1 VKKRI
6 FTATTVL
13 VAAAGGLFAQQM
25 PPTQKIQPEPSVS
38 SAHSLPPWSGGKNN
52 PATQTGY
59 VFQVGDVDNVP
70 DMHGN
75 PADAQ
80 LVLFIGGN
88 QFFVLP
94 RLVAEFELQ
103 HPELKGKIFYET
115 LPPGIL
121 RKQIANDDT
130 LTLGNLTLRVVPDVY
145 EAGARVVDA
154 MATAGEVDSVTR
166 YATNN
171 LTIMVAAGNPQGIHS
186 LNDLARPG
194 LRLAMPNPEWE
205 GVARQIAAALRKA
218 GGEPLYQSVYIHKVS
233 DGSAWLTHVHHR
245 QTPMRIL
252 TGKADAG
259 VTWASEVAFQEK
271 IGNPITGVAIP
282 EAQNSTAIY
291 AAGVMKNAPHRV
303 TAEAWVSFLKSDA
316 AQAAFHEYGFKS
328 YMQETAEGTRK
339 R

>member
-1 VKKRI
+1 MKVKMI
-6 FTATTVL
+6 S
-13 VAAAGGLFAQQM
+13 AAALLAATASLSAQQ
-25 PPTQKIQPEPSVS
+25 V
-38 SAHSLPPWSGGKNN
+38 PPWNGGKNN
-52 PATQTGY
+52 PATQPGY

-70 DMHGN
+70 DLHGN
-75 PADAQ
+75 PVDAR

-94 RLVAEFELQ
+94 RLIAEFESH

-121 RKQIANDDT
+121 RKQIASDDT
-130 LTLGNLTLRVVPDVY
+130 LTLGNLTLHVAPDVY

-154 MATAGEVDSVTR
+154 MATAGTVDSVTR
-166 YATNN
+166 YATND
-171 LTIMVAAGNPQGIHS
+171 LAIMVAAGNPQGIHS

-194 LRLAMPNPEWE
+194 LRLALPNPEWE

-218 GGEPLYQSVYIHKVS
+218 GGEPLYQSVYVGKVS

-252 TGKADAG
+252 ASKADAG
-259 VTWASEVAFQEK
+259 VTWASEVRFQEK

-282 EAQNSTAIY
+282 DVQNSTAIY
-291 AAGVMKNAPHRV
+291 AAGVMKNAPHRAV
-303 TAEAWVSFLKSDA
+303 AEAWVNFLRSDA

-328 YMQETAEGTRK
+328 YTQGTAEGTRG